1 MSRVL
6 STDEAKEAIRQIQ
19 SIVNGGLTD
28 QIQAL
33 DNQGQR
39 LSAPDVW
46 DGPLASQFRGQVWP
60 ETRNALEKAKA
71 ELEQLRANLQKIA
84 TDIFTA
90 GGGQQEGFQWW
101 RGGVPSRHHSSLSL
115 GNYDVTFGDH
125 NVTSREA
132 IIALLSAIAVSCTAC
147 FQEVWGYLSVLC
159 L

>member
-60 ETRNALEKAKA
+60 ETRSALEKTKA

-90 GGGQQEGFQWW
+90 GGGQ
-101 RGGVPSRHHSSLSL
+101 
-115 GNYDVTFGDH
+115 
-125 NVTSREA
+125 
-132 IIALLSAIAVSCTAC
+132 
-147 FQEVWGYLSVLC
+147 
-159 L
+159 